1 MKYLIKNSK
10 RIVFVF
16 IIIFLL
22 IIIGL
27 TTKERENVSSTE
39 NVIGIIVSRG
49 QKAIFNVGQTF
60 DNAFVSIQ
68 SISKLKEENK
78 LLRNE
83 ISELKEKNRILN
95 DIVNNSIFLE
105 SEYRLRMNLKHDYV
119 EAQVISKDSSNWFD
133 KFVIDKGT
141 REGLKKND
149 IVVQAVVSDGDIVQ
163 TGLVGRV
170 IEVGYNWSKVVA
182 MLDENSNI
190 SFRLIENNESGM
202 IKGNLDGIIS
212 GYFFNNHSVANI
224 GDKLVTSGL
233 GEIYIPDIFI
243 GTVNEI
249 KNTNDAKTFE
259 INVEPAV
266 DFSKLYKVFV
276 LKVNR

>member
-1 MKYLIKNSK
+1 MNYFIKNSK
-10 RIVFVF
+10 KIVFVF
-16 IIIFLL
+16 IIVFLL

-27 TTKERENVSSTE
+27 TSNERGNVSNTE
-39 NVIGIIVSRG
+39 NFIGILVSRG

-83 ISELKEKNRILN
+83 IYELQEKNRILN
-95 DIVNNSIFLE
+95 DIVNNSTFLE
-105 SEYRLRMNLKHDYV
+105 SEYKLRMKLKHEYV
-119 EAQVISKDSSNWFD
+119 EAQVISKDASNWFD

-149 IVVQAVVSDGDIVQ
+149 IVVQAVVTDEDIIQ

-202 IKGNLDGIIS
+202 IKGNLNGMIS
-212 GYFFNNHSVANI
+212 GYFFNNHSIANI

-243 GTVNEI
+243 GTVSEI

-259 INVEPAV
+259 IFVEPAV